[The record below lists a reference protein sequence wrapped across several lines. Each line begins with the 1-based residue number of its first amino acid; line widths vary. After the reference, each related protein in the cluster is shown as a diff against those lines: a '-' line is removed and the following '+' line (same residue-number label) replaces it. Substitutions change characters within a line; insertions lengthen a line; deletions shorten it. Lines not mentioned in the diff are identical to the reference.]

1 VFGAVFVCGL
11 LVDEAIGLGRGR
23 PASPTTAPGVIT
35 EVLFATIPVLPVALA
50 GWWIVGR
57 RVAAAA
63 YGVAGLPLIL
73 HLGGTVMHLGGAGIA
88 LSLFAVLVPTYLLA
102 GVLLAILEPRIARA
116 LTGAASRAMKLKRR
130 TSL

>member
-1 VFGAVFVCGL
+1 
-11 LVDEAIGLGRGR
+11 
-23 PASPTTAPGVIT
+23 
-35 EVLFATIPVLPVALA
+35 
-50 GWWIVGR
+50 
-57 RVAAAA
+57 
-63 YGVAGLPLIL
+63 
-73 HLGGTVMHLGGAGIA
+73 VMHLGGAGIA